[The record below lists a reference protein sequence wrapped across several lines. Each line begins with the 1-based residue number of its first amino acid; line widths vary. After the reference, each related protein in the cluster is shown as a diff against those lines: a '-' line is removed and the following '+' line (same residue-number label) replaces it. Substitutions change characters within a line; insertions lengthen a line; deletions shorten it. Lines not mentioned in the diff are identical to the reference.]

1 MSKSLTERVMTV
13 ELKIAYWKG
22 FLSGI
27 VATLAALISVAGTV
41 YAVVQTAKLLGE

>member
-13 ELKIAYWKG
+13 ELKITYWKG
-22 FLSGI
+22 FLAGV
-27 VATLAALISVAGTV
+27 VATLAALTSLAGTV